1 MIQILTNY
9 GLELN
14 IIVIPSGKS
23 AALVGSISF
32 KKTNPTDLLLMQVL
46 EHTHNKTKVKGK
58 SFRSTNK

>member
-23 AALVGSISF
+23 AAPVGSVSF
-32 KKTNPTDLLLMQVL
+32 KKT
-46 EHTHNKTKVKGK
+46 K
-58 SFRSTNK
+58 SY